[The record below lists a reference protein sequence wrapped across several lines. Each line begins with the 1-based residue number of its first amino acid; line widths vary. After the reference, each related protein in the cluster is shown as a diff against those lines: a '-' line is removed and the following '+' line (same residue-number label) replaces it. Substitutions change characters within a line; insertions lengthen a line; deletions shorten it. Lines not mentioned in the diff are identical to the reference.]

1 MSFKYEEVLC
11 PDCNGEMISRK
22 GKYGVF
28 WGCKR
33 YPDCRRTRDSEGKS
47 KADRA
52 REKGEVYEHDD
63 KDEFNKFSF
72 KRTV

>member
-1 MSFKYEEVLC
+1 MTFKYEEVLC

-33 YPDCRRTRDSEGKS
+33 YPDCRGTRDSEGRS
-47 KADRA
+47 KKERA
-52 REKGEVYEHDD
+52 EERGKVYEHDD

-72 KRTV
+72 KRTL